1 MLSSLYH
8 YLGAVETEQEIEA
21 CPKQVK
27 QRHLL
32 HEQIRK
38 SNVNL
43 KPIEVVLKTETNTI
57 PKSEPIEIPR
67 KNKRRR

>member
-1 MLSSLYH
+1 MLTSLFH
-8 YLGAVETEQEIEA
+8 YLGAVEEEKEIEA
-21 CPKQVK
+21 CPRQVK

-43 KPIEVVLKTETNTI
+43 KPIEVVH
-57 PKSEPIEIPR
+57 KSEPITIPK

>member
-1 MLSSLYH
+1 MITSLFH
-8 YLGAVETEQEIEA
+8 YLGAVEQEEEIEA
-21 CPKQVK
+21 CPKQIK

-43 KPIEVVLKTETNTI
+43 KPIEII
-57 PKSEPIEIPR
+57 PKSEPINIPK

>member
-1 MLSSLYH
+1 MLASLYY
-8 YLGAVETEQEIEA
+8 YLGAIEEEKEIEA

-43 KPIEVVLKTETNTI
+43 KPIKVVSVLETI
-57 PKSEPIEIPR
+57 AVPKSEPITIQ
-67 KNKRRR
+67 KNKRKR

>member
-1 MLSSLYH
+1 MLTSLFH
-8 YLGAVETEQEIEA
+8 YLGAVEEEKEIEA
-21 CPKQVK
+21 CPRQVK

-43 KPIEVVLKTETNTI
+43 KPIKGVPKTETITV
-57 PKSEPIEIPR
+57 PKSEPIAIPK

>member
-1 MLSSLYH
+1 MLTSLFH
-8 YLGAVETEQEIEA
+8 YLGGYSVEEEIEA
-21 CPKQVK
+21 DEKQK
-27 QRHLL
+27 QLRHVL

-43 KPIEVVLKTETNTI
+43 KPIKGVPKTETITV
-57 PKSEPIEIPR
+57 PKSEPIAIPK

>member
-1 MLSSLYH
+1 MLASLYH
-8 YLGAVETEQEIEA
+8 YLGAVEEEIEA
-21 CPKQVK
+21 DEKQK
-27 QRHLL
+27 QLRHVL

-43 KPIEVVLKTETNTI
+43 KPIEVVH
-57 PKSEPIEIPR
+57 KSEPITIPK